1 MEFEKFKT
9 LVASIIVIVSGTVG
23 MIYETWVVSVLWG
36 WAVTP
41 IFDIAA
47 PPFAAMFILNCLV
60 SLLTGHMSV
69 KQELTRTEEVSRALM
84 FCIYR
89 PTVVLLFAWIARAI
103 W

>member
-9 LVASIIVIVSGTVG
+9 IVANLMVIIFGTVG
-23 MIYETWVVSVLWG
+23 MVYETWVASVLWG

-41 IFDIAA
+41 IFDIAV

-60 SLLTGHMSV
+60 SLLTGHMSI
-69 KQELTRTEEVSRALM
+69 KQTLSRTEEVARAFM
-84 FCIYR
+84 FCVYR
-89 PTVVLLFAWIARAI
+89 PSAVLLFAWIARAV